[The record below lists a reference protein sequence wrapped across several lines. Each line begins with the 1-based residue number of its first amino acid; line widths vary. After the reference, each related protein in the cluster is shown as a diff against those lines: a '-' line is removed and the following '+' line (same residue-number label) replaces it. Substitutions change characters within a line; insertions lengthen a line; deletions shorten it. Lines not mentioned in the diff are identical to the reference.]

1 METPDRLRTIF
12 GRPIIPNEGLYPHPT
27 GSFARPLFYREQYLR
42 KFSASF
48 REEDDW
54 TIKITDR
61 SFVANKLRE
70 AASADGVLPI
80 SGKQIHV
87 WDKEDINFIYKELM
101 EKYKPYDDE
110 HKETRIR
117 PSIDGVWRVDGF
129 CDENSRGELIKAAVT
144 LENSPQKKWHPESN
158 QQLLDLVHPS
168 WWPIV
173 YGRTRTI
180 EGETVYPPKIPGNG
194 YGRENSEFDYSTKFC
209 WLPSEFEISE
219 NGKTRIAS
227 YINNLAL
234 PDQNIFYPILEDIF
248 SKFVPLFNHVL
259 ADLRRYF
266 HDFQRVDY
274 LNYKESDSGKSVPEN
289 TYKES
294 LKMLLAQFEEG
305 EELTVDIKK
314 ELKIFPRLF
323 RSLAIS
329 APFTNRQVH
338 ITNNGKTVGTGWE
351 PPSTKLLDFVK
362 LQGTTARVIVKMAT
376 IILTPEKPKWE
387 GGPWHVEALKNER
400 IVATGIYYYDQ
411 ENITPSSLAFR
422 RALKNIGI
430 DGPKREHKDRERDIS
445 EMYNTKVKMDS
456 PASQEIG
463 SIPTK
468 ENRAIVFPNIFQ
480 HRIEPFELV
489 DNTRN
494 GYRRILAFFL
504 CDPTTEE
511 HKIPTTKTIPPQ
523 QPDVQ
528 EAIINMLCKTGA
540 GKLPLEL
547 FQIVTKDLPPA
558 ISLEEAQKYK
568 EELTEERTKFREN
581 SRAVNGQLV
590 ELCKLQYLLHCPNL
604 TTKAYIKYIH
614 EARCAD

>member
-1 METPDRLRTIF
+1 MGTPDRLRTIF
-12 GRPIIPNEGLYPHPT
+12 GRPIIRREGLYPHPT

-54 TIKITDR
+54 TVKITDR

-87 WDKEDINFIYKELM
+87 WDKEDINFVYKELL

-129 CDENSRGELIKAAVT
+129 CDENLRRELIKAAVT
-144 LENSPQKKWHPESN
+144 LENNPQKKWHPESN

-173 YGRTRTI
+173 YGRTKTI
-180 EGETVYPPKIPGNG
+180 EGETVYPPEIPNNH
-194 YGRENSEFDYSTKFC
+194 YGRGNDKFDYSSKFC

-219 NGKTRIAS
+219 NGKTKIAS

-266 HDFQRVDY
+266 HDFRRVDY
-274 LNYKESDSGKSVPEN
+274 LSYKESGSMKSVPEN

-294 LKMLLAQFEEG
+294 LKKLLAQFEED

-314 ELKIFPRLF
+314 ELKIFPRLS
-323 RSLAIS
+323 RSFATF
-329 APFTNRQVH
+329 APFINRQVH
-338 ITNNGKTVGTGWE
+338 ITNNGKAVGTGWE

-422 RALKNIGI
+422 RALESIGI
-430 DGPKREHKDRERDIS
+430 EGPSTGHKDEERDIS
-445 EMYNTKVKMDS
+445 EMYNTKVEMDS

-468 ENRAIVFPNIFQ
+468 VRNKAKMYYKDIMSGEKKITNIQQENRAIVFPNIFQ

-489 DNTRN
+489 DNTKN

-528 EAIINMLCKTGA
+528 EAIMNMLCKTGA
-540 GKLPLEL
+540 GKLPIEL

-568 EELTEERTKFREN
+568 EELIEERTKFREN

-590 ELCKLQYLLHCPNL
+590 ELY
-604 TTKAYIKYIH
+604 
-614 EARCAD
+614 

>member
-1 METPDRLRTIF
+1 MEDRLRTIF
-12 GRPIIPNEGLYPHPT
+12 GRPIIRQEGLYPHPT
-27 GSFARPLFYREQYLR
+27 DSFARPLFYREQYLR

-54 TIKITDR
+54 TAKITDR

-80 SGKQIHV
+80 SGKPIHV

-110 HKETRIR
+110 HKETQIR
-117 PSIDGVWRVDGF
+117 PSIDGVWRADGF
-129 CDENSRGELIKAAVT
+129 CDEDLRAELTKAAVT
-144 LENSPQKKWHPESN
+144 LEDSPQKKWHPESN

-173 YGRTRTI
+173 YGRTKTI
-180 EGETVYPPKIPGNG
+180 DGETVYLPKIPEN
-194 YGRENSEFDYSTKFC
+194 YYWRENAELDYSTKFC
-209 WLPSEFEISE
+209 WLPSEFEISQD
-219 NGKTRIAS
+219 GKTKIAS

-234 PDQNIFYPILEDIF
+234 PDHKIFYPILEDIF

-259 ADLRRYF
+259 ADLRRWF
-266 HDFQRVDY
+266 HDLQRVDY
-274 LNYKESDSGKSVPEN
+274 LSYKECGSGKSVPEN
-289 TYKES
+289 AYKES
-294 LKMLLAQFEEG
+294 LERLLAQFEQN
-305 EELTVDIKK
+305 EELTTDIKK
-314 ELKIFPRLF
+314 ELETSP
-323 RSLAIS
+323 SLLGSSAIS
-329 APFTNRQVH
+329 APSIERQVH
-338 ITNNGKTVGTGWE
+338 FTNNGKTVGSGWN
-351 PPSTKLLDFVK
+351 PPSSKLLDFVK

-376 IILTPEKPKWE
+376 IILTPEKPKWK

-422 RALKNIGI
+422 RALRDIGI
-430 DGPKREHKDRERDIS
+430 EGPSIGYKDKERDMS
-445 EMYNTKVKMDS
+445 EMYNTKVEMDS

-468 ENRAIVFPNIFQ
+468 KNRAIVFPNIFQ

-489 DNTRN
+489 DNTKN

-504 CDPTTEE
+504 CDPTDEE

-523 QPDVQ
+523 QPDAQ
-528 EAIINMLCKTGA
+528 EAIINMLRKTRA
-540 GKLPLEL
+540 GRLPLEL
-547 FQIVTKDLPPA
+547 FQMVVKDLPLP

-581 SRAVNGQLV
+581 SYAVNGRPV
-590 ELCKLQYLLHCPNL
+590 EICKLQYLLHCSNW
-604 TTKAYIKYIH
+604 TTKAYIKCIH
-614 EARCAD
+614 